1 MEGEKDIIIINYLQ
15 CAQNTNS
22 LFLVL
27 PIVSCTPQR
36 ADKVARQSEFLSYY
50 AYEVGL
56 GRNRRKSNRS
66 GVADYY

>member
-1 MEGEKDIIIINYLQ
+1 MEGEKDIIINYLQ

-27 PIVSCTPQR
+27 PIISCTPQR

-56 GRNRRKSNRS
+56 GRNRRKRNRS